1 MKKDYLEIERFSD
14 DREISEQNI
23 EEIVGLD
30 EYIDNIGCIVERFKN
45 TGNPKINHLLHEIKN
60 QMAIIVGH
68 KELQENFSKPFPES
82 KIAIAKSRGKI
93 SNMILILYDK
103 IPIKK
108 TTEFRKYLFIDS
120 YGKKEVDSHAKLFCS
135 KKVIPDLIDTDAKNF
150 LPKDEE
156 IYTKLCNQDYNIM
169 MVNLIKNAAE
179 SFDKKRSR
187 IGLEL
192 RKEIVA
198 EENKEVLSIK
208 LTDNGCGIE
217 KNDLNRIFEEEF
229 STKEKSDTIAFG
241 RGYGLPIVKD
251 IVQKAEGKI
260 ECTSKKSEGTCFSIL
275 LPIIS

>member
-1 MKKDYLEIERFSD
+1 M
-14 DREISEQNI
+14 
-23 EEIVGLD
+23 GLD
-30 EYIDNIGCIVERFKN
+30 EFIDNIGNIAEKFKN
-45 TGNPKINHLLHEIKN
+45 SGNPKINHLLHEIKN

-82 KIAIAKSRGKI
+82 KIAITKSRGKI
-93 SNMILILYDK
+93 NNMILMLYDK
-103 IPIKK
+103 IPIQK
-108 TTEFRKYLFIDS
+108 TTEFKKYLFIDS

-135 KKVIPDLIDTDAKNF
+135 KKIIPDLIDTDVKNF

-156 IYTKLCNQDYNIM
+156 ICTKLCNQDYNIM

-187 IGLEL
+187 IELEL
-192 RKEIVA
+192 RKEIIG
-198 EENKEVLSIK
+198 EENNEFLSIK
-208 LTDNGCGIE
+208 LADNGCGIE

-241 RGYGLPIVKD
+241 RGYGLPIVMD

-260 ECTSKKSEGTCFSIL
+260 ECVSEKSKGTCFSIL